1 MRFVDTNIL
10 LYSISTDPAE
20 EKKAAIAAEVLGHAD
35 LGLSV
40 QVLQEFFVQAT
51 HPRRPGAIS
60 SDDALA
66 LIDTWLRYPVQETTT
81 DLVRAAVACAK
92 RWQIS
97 YWDAAIVEGA
107 RAVGC
112 TQIVTEDLNH
122 GQDFGGV
129 TAINPFLK

>member
-112 TQIVTEDLNH
+112 AQIVTEDLNH